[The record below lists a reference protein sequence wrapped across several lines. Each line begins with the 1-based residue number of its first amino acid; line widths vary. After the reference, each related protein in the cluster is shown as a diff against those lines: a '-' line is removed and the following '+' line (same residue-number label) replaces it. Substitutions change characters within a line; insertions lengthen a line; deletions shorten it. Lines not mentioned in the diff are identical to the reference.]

1 MTPQEILELSE
12 PVEQVYTDVVAQLVS
27 NICRHLGQGKELSTQ
42 QWEIKKLSELD
53 ALTNESIK
61 IIQNASGK
69 SRAEIKRAIAEA
81 MGVGVRD
88 VEKVLKG
95 AERAGAIAGIGFT
108 AEQSDALKNL
118 LESLVNQAEDRA
130 NLVNTVM
137 LNSTRQ
143 RYVWAVNSTA
153 TEEQKLIEKLL
164 SARNAEEL
172 ERQLGKVQTAL
183 NVATS
188 SVEVGAESR
197 VQALSRTVKQL
208 AQEGITGYIDAGGHH
223 WSPEAYMNMDIRT
236 TIHNTYVQAQKE
248 RASEFGVDT
257 FQITSHA
264 GARPLCAPYQG
275 NCYSWDGSS
284 GILHDLYG
292 NPYPFE
298 SIYNTSYG
306 EPAGIFGI
314 NCGHDPVT
322 FVDGY
327 SIPRYEPTTDFEAN
341 AKEYAES
348 QKQRQLERNVRQ
360 AKLEAI
366 AQDAAGNKEAFK
378 QASVKVREANARY
391 REYCKANGLT
401 PRNDRL
407 QVYASPDGQGYN
419 RSMSGKVTGT
429 TRGWT
434 PEIKDTELDR
444 LRKSVTDQMR
454 NNASLWDGATE
465 EQKNAILKSLKNA
478 DESSLRIIEKSLPN
492 ANATFIKED
501 GTSQYINGTGHIN
514 LYTQHFGD
522 ERTTEDVVNTWW
534 HEYGHFVDDARKSGS
549 GITRHNVL
557 QGGYEYDS
565 YGMTSVATYDE
576 KRYGEIVSKD
586 VNAFLKRYNLGDRFV
601 MQYDEWGSRWLHY
614 KNGDAVDFSTWSYED
629 QNALFEALNSWS
641 KETTGWTTATNYLYS
656 QGMPKAPEW
665 GDYYESYRTP
675 KRNIY
680 RTRERFKG
688 AEQAYQDANQAY
700 YALRDKFEA
709 THDMNKLYAEYERL
723 RKIAE
728 DNEKKI
734 GFATDTFD
742 EMSYGAFM
750 SPIIGGHT
758 QQYYATHRNGI
769 EGAAN
774 IFMSSVVNDEFI
786 TNSLKD
792 LCPNLY
798 NLYMGIMQ

>member
-27 NICRHLGQGKELSTQ
+27 NICRHLGQGKELSTK

-95 AERAGAIAGIGFT
+95 AERAGAIEGIGFT

-137 LNSTRQ
+137 LNSTRN
-143 RYVWAVNSTA
+143 RYVWAVNNTA

-236 TIHNTYVQAQKE
+236 TVHNAYVQAQKE
-248 RASEFGVDT
+248 RAAEHGIYT

-275 NCYSWDGSS
+275 KFYSWDGSD
-284 GILHDLYG
+284 GVLEDLHG
-292 NPYPFE
+292 NKHVYE
-298 SIYNTSYG
+298 SIHATSYG
-306 EPAGIFGI
+306 QPAGIFGI

-322 FVDGY
+322 FVNGY
-327 SIPRYEPTTDFEAN
+327 SIPRYEPTQDAEQN

-378 QASVKVREANARY
+378 TAAAKVRQANADY
-391 REYCKANGLT
+391 KAYCKETGLT
-401 PRNDRL
+401 PRKDRL
-407 QVYASPDGQGYN
+407 QVYASPDGQSYN

-429 TRGWT
+429 TRGWKPPETT
-434 PEIKDTELDR
+434 PPKTTQESEKPKVPNVDETGAMRGVPRIKIQTPQEAAVDVNPLYKASSLYRENCANCVVAEELRVRGYDVTADLKDASTKISYYWDVGGTGRGSWTESFEGGIKPVYIGANRKPQQIPKIQEIMNGWGEESR
-444 LRKSVTDQMR
+444 AVVFVV
-454 NNASLWDGATE
+454 WDGHT
-465 EQKNAILKSLKNA
+465 
-478 DESSLRIIEKSLPN
+478 
-492 ANATFIKED
+492 
-501 GTSQYINGTGHIN
+501 NGHYFTA
-514 LYTQHFGD
+514 
-522 ERTTEDVVNTWW
+522 VNTKNGVVFINPQ
-534 HEYGHFVDDARKSGS
+534 HPEDDAAEFFKTTKPS
-549 GITRHNVL
+549 
-557 QGGYEYDS
+557 
-565 YGMTSVATYDE
+565 AT
-576 KRYGEIVSKD
+576 
-586 VNAFLKRYNLGDRFV
+586 
-601 MQYDEWGSRWLHY
+601 
-614 KNGDAVDFSTWSYED
+614 
-629 QNALFEALNSWS
+629 ALF
-641 KETTGWTTATNYLYS
+641 
-656 QGMPKAPEW
+656 
-665 GDYYESYRTP
+665 RT
-675 KRNIY
+675 
-680 RTRERFKG
+680 
-688 AEQAYQDANQAY
+688 D
-700 YALRDKFEA
+700 D
-709 THDMNKLYAEYERL
+709 
-723 RKIAE
+723 
-728 DNEKKI
+728 KKI
-734 GFATDTFD
+734 
-742 EMSYGAFM
+742 
-750 SPIIGGHT
+750 
-758 QQYYATHRNGI
+758 
-769 EGAAN
+769 
-774 IFMSSVVNDEFI
+774 DEFARRVVRWKEAKPQ
-786 TNSLKD
+786 T
-792 LCPNLY
+792 
-798 NLYMGIMQ
+798 

>member
-88 VEKVLKG
+88 VERVLKG
-95 AERAGAIAGIGFT
+95 AERAGAITGIGFT

-118 LESLVNQAEDRA
+118 LSNLVNQAEDRA

-137 LNSTRQ
+137 LNSTRN
-143 RYVWAVNSTA
+143 RYVWAVNNTA

-164 SARNAEEL
+164 SARNADEL

-236 TIHNTYVQAQKE
+236 TVHNAYVQAQKE
-248 RASEFGVDT
+248 RAAEYNVST

-275 NCYSWDGSS
+275 KFYSWDGSD
-284 GILHDLYG
+284 GVLEDLHG
-292 NPYPFE
+292 NKHVYE
-298 SIYNTSYG
+298 SIHATSYG
-306 EPAGIFGI
+306 QPAGIFGI

-322 FVDGY
+322 FVNGY
-327 SIPRYEPTTDFEAN
+327 SIPRYEPTQDAEQN

-378 QASVKVREANARY
+378 TAAEKVRQANADY
-391 REYCKANGLT
+391 KAYCKETGRT

-429 TRGWT
+429 TRGWKSEERSQNIVT
-434 PEIKDTELDR
+434 IKTDVEQFRNAAVGASNKIEFWMNFSESQQAAFKSSGLSIDELFDMVKESTTTSEWKAPNAGGPESFAIKHDFSKYGVRFEEVMARSEGWMADANDMGTIRVRQGGLGEDWDFIISHEAGHQLSNISHELQQTIIDNPGNVLGR
-444 LRKSVTDQMR
+444 YNTKKLFFDGVYGEYNPEEAFATCVSNYVRHPESFKKKYPEAYQAID
-454 NNASLWDGATE
+454 NLFNASPSAMDYV
-465 EQKNAILKSLKNA
+465 
-478 DESSLRIIEKSLPN
+478 EKVRT
-492 ANATFIKED
+492 AYMEK
-501 GTSQYINGTGHIN
+501 
-514 LYTQHFGD
+514 FG
-522 ERTTEDVVNTWW
+522 
-534 HEYGHFVDDARKSGS
+534 K
-549 GITRHNVL
+549 
-557 QGGYEYDS
+557 
-565 YGMTSVATYDE
+565 
-576 KRYGEIVSKD
+576 
-586 VNAFLKRYNLGDRFV
+586 
-601 MQYDEWGSRWLHY
+601 
-614 KNGDAVDFSTWSYED
+614 
-629 QNALFEALNSWS
+629 
-641 KETTGWTTATNYLYS
+641 
-656 QGMPKAPEW
+656 
-665 GDYYESYRTP
+665 
-675 KRNIY
+675 
-680 RTRERFKG
+680 
-688 AEQAYQDANQAY
+688 
-700 YALRDKFEA
+700 
-709 THDMNKLYAEYERL
+709 
-723 RKIAE
+723 
-728 DNEKKI
+728 
-734 GFATDTFD
+734 
-742 EMSYGAFM
+742 
-750 SPIIGGHT
+750 
-758 QQYYATHRNGI
+758 
-769 EGAAN
+769 
-774 IFMSSVVNDEFI
+774 
-786 TNSLKD
+786 
-792 LCPNLY
+792 
-798 NLYMGIMQ
+798 

>member
-108 AEQSDALKNL
+108 ADQSDALKNL
-118 LESLVNQAEDRA
+118 LSNLVNQAEDRA

-137 LNSTRQ
+137 LNSTRN

-153 TEEQKLIEKLL
+153 DNEQKLIEKLL

-172 ERQLGKVQTAL
+172 NQQLGKVQQAL

-197 VQALSRTVKQL
+197 VEALSRTVKQL

-236 TIHNTYVQAQKE
+236 TVHNAYVQAQKE
-248 RASEFGVDT
+248 RAAEHGVST

-275 NCYSWDGSS
+275 KFYSWDGSD
-284 GILHDLYG
+284 GVLEDLHG
-292 NPYPFE
+292 NKHVYE
-298 SIYNTSYG
+298 SIHATSYG
-306 EPAGIFGI
+306 QPAGIFGI

-322 FVDGY
+322 FVNGY
-327 SIPRYEPTTDFEAN
+327 SIPRYEPTQDAEQN

-348 QKQRQLERNVRQ
+348 QKQRQFERNVRQ

-378 QASVKVREANARY
+378 TAAEKVRQANADY
-391 REYCKANGLT
+391 KAYCKETGRT

-429 TRGWT
+429 TRGWKPT
-434 PEIKDTELDR
+434 ESTIDKSLVSPIDTNN
-444 LRKSVTDQMR
+444 LRHYYGGQNEFHGGER
-454 NNASLWDGATE
+454 ANRFE
-465 EQKNAILKSLKNA
+465 NAIA
-478 DESSLRIIEKSLPN
+478 QITERFTPPN
-492 ANATFIKED
+492 GYGVDIGTYEDVQGWLTETQRERAN
-501 GTSQYINGTGHIN
+501 
-514 LYTQHFGD
+514 LFGD
-522 ERTTEDVVNTWW
+522 VAAAQAWTNYDTGRYVIGAKPETMFGTLADDLERRKRVLSEGGTLDTVFFGSPEGYAL
-534 HEYGHFVDDARKSGS
+534 HEYGHIMSNYLSNAMIYDDKIAHDYWNWYKTLSKDEIRKGLS
-549 GITRHNVL
+549 N
-557 QGGYEYDS
+557 YA
-565 YGMTSVATYDE
+565 ATNRDE
-576 KRYGEIVSKD
+576 FEAEAFCEMLTGNPRPLAVKYGEY
-586 VNAFLKRYNLGDRFV
+586 LKKAI
-601 MQYDEWGSRWLHY
+601 E
-614 KNGDAVDFSTWSYED
+614 KNYSTVG
-629 QNALFEALNSWS
+629 L
-641 KETTGWTTATNYLYS
+641 
-656 QGMPKAPEW
+656 
-665 GDYYESYRTP
+665 
-675 KRNIY
+675 
-680 RTRERFKG
+680 
-688 AEQAYQDANQAY
+688 
-700 YALRDKFEA
+700 
-709 THDMNKLYAEYERL
+709 
-723 RKIAE
+723 
-728 DNEKKI
+728 
-734 GFATDTFD
+734 
-742 EMSYGAFM
+742 
-750 SPIIGGHT
+750 
-758 QQYYATHRNGI
+758 
-769 EGAAN
+769 
-774 IFMSSVVNDEFI
+774 
-786 TNSLKD
+786 
-792 LCPNLY
+792 
-798 NLYMGIMQ
+798 

>member
-1 MTPQEILELSE
+1 MTPQEILALSE

-137 LNSTRQ
+137 LNSTRN
-143 RYVWAVNSTA
+143 RYVWAVNNTA

-236 TIHNTYVQAQKE
+236 TVHNAYVQAQKE
-248 RASEFGVDT
+248 RAAEYNVST

-275 NCYSWDGSS
+275 KFYSWDGSD
-284 GILHDLYG
+284 GVLEDLHG
-292 NPYPFE
+292 NKHVYE
-298 SIYNTSYG
+298 SIHATSYG
-306 EPAGIFGI
+306 QPAGIFGI

-322 FVDGY
+322 FVNGY
-327 SIPRYEPTTDFEAN
+327 SIPRYEPTQDAEQN

-378 QASVKVREANARY
+378 TAAEKVRQANADY
-391 REYCKANGLT
+391 KAYCKETGRT

-429 TRGWT
+429 TRGWK
-434 PEIKDTELDR
+434 P
-444 LRKSVTDQMR
+444 
-454 NNASLWDGATE
+454 
-465 EQKNAILKSLKNA
+465 
-478 DESSLRIIEKSLPN
+478 P
-492 ANATFIKED
+492 
-501 GTSQYINGTGHIN
+501 
-514 LYTQHFGD
+514 
-522 ERTTEDVVNTWW
+522 
-534 HEYGHFVDDARKSGS
+534 
-549 GITRHNVL
+549 
-557 QGGYEYDS
+557 
-565 YGMTSVATYDE
+565 
-576 KRYGEIVSKD
+576 
-586 VNAFLKRYNLGDRFV
+586 
-601 MQYDEWGSRWLHY
+601 
-614 KNGDAVDFSTWSYED
+614 
-629 QNALFEALNSWS
+629 
-641 KETTGWTTATNYLYS
+641 ETT
-656 QGMPKAPEW
+656 PP
-665 GDYYESYRTP
+665 TP
-675 KRNIY
+675 KKEVQKFVPASTIQ
-680 RTRERFKG
+680 E
-688 AEQAYQDANQAY
+688 AEQAFSKAFDKNRFGAIGVSYSGVSVDVANTVNKTVLGMYDKYNVAPFGGIQAPAGNTKLGKQMENATAAY
-700 YALRDKFEA
+700 SPVRHSFLINRKTMATMQSAEKAFAAERNAITDILQHPEKYDLSKARATVREVIERSKVSGRATVPTTIEEALMHEFGHALEKQVKQNPSWSVAKANMGTFADRISGYAGASES
-709 THDMNKLYAEYERL
+709 EY
-723 RKIAE
+723 IAE
-728 DNEKKI
+728 SFASYEK
-734 GFATDTFD
+734 GENLCDPL
-742 EMSYGAFM
+742 MV
-750 SPIIGGHT
+750 
-758 QQYYATHRNGI
+758 Q
-769 EGAAN
+769 
-774 IFMSSVVNDEFI
+774 IFK
-786 TNSLKD
+786 SL
-792 LCPNLY
+792 LR
-798 NLYMGIMQ
+798 

>member
-53 ALTNESIK
+53 ALANESIK

-118 LESLVNQAEDRA
+118 LSNLVNQAEDRA

-137 LNSTRQ
+137 LNSTRN
-143 RYVWAVNSTA
+143 RYVWAVNNTA

-236 TIHNTYVQAQKE
+236 TVHNAYVQAQKE
-248 RASEFGVDT
+248 RAAEHGVST

-275 NCYSWDGSS
+275 KFYSWDGSD
-284 GILHDLYG
+284 GVLEDLHG
-292 NPYPFE
+292 NKHVYE
-298 SIYNTSYG
+298 SIHATSYG
-306 EPAGIFGI
+306 QPAGIFGI

-322 FVDGY
+322 FVNGY
-327 SIPRYEPTTDFEAN
+327 SIPRYEPTQDAEQN

-378 QASVKVREANARY
+378 TAAEKVRQANADY
-391 REYCKANGLT
+391 KAYCKETGRT

-429 TRGWT
+429 TRGFAPT
-434 PEIKDTELDR
+434 P
-444 LRKSVTDQMR
+444 
-454 NNASLWDGATE
+454 
-465 EQKNAILKSLKNA
+465 LKNVAQQVTSTKAQQVKVEPKKPELAFKQAKTTKEAEDFAKSFMGKNVTYANMKVDRANEINEAFVYLHNNYPDVVYQDIVASRKGQGVMSSNYRVLNINTNKIGKTLNECETNFALNQSWFRAELKATKEALDTGIRYGRKISPDERRRYEQAIPALESKLKYTRWGVGTTSGIKGTVYHEFGHALA
-478 DESSLRIIEKSLPN
+478 DQHIGMSNTQNPVVMSKGYGWDKLNALRQEWREVYNRAKDSGDIYKVSMYSATNEKEFF
-492 ANATFIKED
+492 AETFA
-501 GTSQYINGTGHIN
+501 GIN
-514 LYTQHFGD
+514 LGETYPDYIMEGLRRVIEFG
-522 ERTTEDVVNTWW
+522 
-534 HEYGHFVDDARKSGS
+534 
-549 GITRHNVL
+549 
-557 QGGYEYDS
+557 
-565 YGMTSVATYDE
+565 
-576 KRYGEIVSKD
+576 
-586 VNAFLKRYNLGDRFV
+586 
-601 MQYDEWGSRWLHY
+601 
-614 KNGDAVDFSTWSYED
+614 
-629 QNALFEALNSWS
+629 
-641 KETTGWTTATNYLYS
+641 
-656 QGMPKAPEW
+656 
-665 GDYYESYRTP
+665 
-675 KRNIY
+675 
-680 RTRERFKG
+680 
-688 AEQAYQDANQAY
+688 
-700 YALRDKFEA
+700 
-709 THDMNKLYAEYERL
+709 
-723 RKIAE
+723 
-728 DNEKKI
+728 
-734 GFATDTFD
+734 
-742 EMSYGAFM
+742 MS
-750 SPIIGGHT
+750 
-758 QQYYATHRNGI
+758 
-769 EGAAN
+769 
-774 IFMSSVVNDEFI
+774 
-786 TNSLKD
+786 
-792 LCPNLY
+792 
-798 NLYMGIMQ
+798 

>member
-88 VEKVLKG
+88 VERVLKG
-95 AERAGAIAGIGFT
+95 AERAGAITGIGFT

-118 LESLVNQAEDRA
+118 LSNLVNQAEDRA

-137 LNSTRQ
+137 LNSTRN
-143 RYVWAVNSTA
+143 RYVWAVNNTA

-164 SARNAEEL
+164 SARNADEL

-236 TIHNTYVQAQKE
+236 TVHNAYVQAQKE
-248 RASEFGVDT
+248 RAAEYNVST

-275 NCYSWDGSS
+275 KFYSWDGSD
-284 GILHDLYG
+284 GVLEDLHG
-292 NPYPFE
+292 NKHVYE
-298 SIYNTSYG
+298 SIHATSYG
-306 EPAGIFGI
+306 QPAGIFGI

-322 FVDGY
+322 FVNGY
-327 SIPRYEPTTDFEAN
+327 SIPRYEPTQDAEQN
-341 AKEYAES
+341 AKDYAES

-378 QASVKVREANARY
+378 TAAEKVRQANADY
-391 REYCKANGLT
+391 KAYCKETGRT

-429 TRGWT
+429 TRGWKPTT
-434 PEIKDTELDR
+434 PANVASQATQNAQQRVTIKSAKDMDELVKAVADELGVKVADSVKGLNFDYVKDAMTGVKAIADDFPSVGEMLTTVETRNSGVMSCSGEKITFNEAYYKEKDKLASSIERCTKSGWWPKNTSVSSIGTHEAAHGIEWYLDQSNPAYQYPWERMEAWNKCTEA
-444 LRKSVTDQMR
+444 KSIVSQACK
-454 NNASLWDGATE
+454 NVKKTE
-465 EQKNAILKSLKNA
+465 YGRGKKNA
-478 DESSLRIIEKSLPN
+478 DLIRDVSRYANENASETLAESFADWYTNKDN
-492 ANATFIKED
+492 ASPLAK
-501 GTSQYINGTGHIN
+501 
-514 LYTQHFGD
+514 
-522 ERTTEDVVNTWW
+522 
-534 HEYGHFVDDARKSGS
+534 
-549 GITRHNVL
+549 
-557 QGGYEYDS
+557 
-565 YGMTSVATYDE
+565 
-576 KRYGEIVSKD
+576 EIVKLTKEKYKD
-586 VNAFLKRYNLGDRFV
+586 
-601 MQYDEWGSRWLHY
+601 
-614 KNGDAVDFSTWSYED
+614 
-629 QNALFEALNSWS
+629 
-641 KETTGWTTATNYLYS
+641 
-656 QGMPKAPEW
+656 
-665 GDYYESYRTP
+665 
-675 KRNIY
+675 
-680 RTRERFKG
+680 
-688 AEQAYQDANQAY
+688 
-700 YALRDKFEA
+700 
-709 THDMNKLYAEYERL
+709 
-723 RKIAE
+723 
-728 DNEKKI
+728 
-734 GFATDTFD
+734 
-742 EMSYGAFM
+742 YG
-750 SPIIGGHT
+750 G
-758 QQYYATHRNGI
+758 
-769 EGAAN
+769 
-774 IFMSSVVNDEFI
+774 
-786 TNSLKD
+786 K
-792 LCPNLY
+792 
-798 NLYMGIMQ
+798 

>member
-95 AERAGAIAGIGFT
+95 AERAGAITGIGFT

-118 LESLVNQAEDRA
+118 LSNLVKQAEDRA

-137 LNSTRQ
+137 LNSTRN
-143 RYVWAVNSTA
+143 RYVWAVNNTA

-164 SARNAEEL
+164 SARNADEL

-236 TIHNTYVQAQKE
+236 TVHNAYVQAQKE
-248 RASEFGVDT
+248 RAAEYNVST

-275 NCYSWDGSS
+275 KFYSWDGSD
-284 GILHDLYG
+284 GVLEDLHG
-292 NPYPFE
+292 NKHVYE
-298 SIYNTSYG
+298 SIHATSYG
-306 EPAGIFGI
+306 QPAGIFGI

-322 FVDGY
+322 FVNGY
-327 SIPRYEPTTDFEAN
+327 SIPRYEPTRDAEQN

-378 QASVKVREANARY
+378 TAAEKVRQANADY
-391 REYCKANGLT
+391 KAYCKETGRT

-407 QVYASPDGQGYN
+407 QVYTSEQGNGYN

-429 TRGWT
+429 TRGWKPTT
-434 PEIKDTELDR
+434 PANVASQATQTANTVVQSKQKDSVELA
-444 LRKSVTDQMR
+444 LGITKGKAFS
-454 NNASLWDGATE
+454 
-465 EQKNAILKSLKNA
+465 I
-478 DESSLRIIEKSLPN
+478 ESSVKKANPN
-492 ANATFIKED
+492 
-501 GTSQYINGTGHIN
+501 
-514 LYTQHFGD
+514 
-522 ERTTEDVVNTWW
+522 
-534 HEYGHFVDDARKSGS
+534 
-549 GITRHNVL
+549 
-557 QGGYEYDS
+557 
-565 YGMTSVATYDE
+565 
-576 KRYGEIVSKD
+576 
-586 VNAFLKRYNLGDRFV
+586 
-601 MQYDEWGSRWLHY
+601 
-614 KNGDAVDFSTWSYED
+614 
-629 QNALFEALNSWS
+629 
-641 KETTGWTTATNYLYS
+641 YS
-656 QGMPKAPEW
+656 QGGAYTINCQRCVQAYELRRRGYNVEAMPKPPAAQNTVCWGSEVFNGYGKSRLDAVGAYTTGQSAKQVKAELAQAPDGARYSIYIQWKNSRSAHVFVAEKEN
-665 GDYYESYRTP
+665 GVVKYYDPQPGNMDASSYFARG
-675 KRNIY
+675 KAN
-680 RTRERFKG
+680 RFG
-688 AEQAYQDANQAY
+688 FFRMD
-700 YALRDKFEA
+700 DKPLTTDEA
-709 THDMNKLYAEYERL
+709 IIK
-723 RKIAE
+723 
-728 DNEKKI
+728 
-734 GFATDTFD
+734 ATVK
-742 EMSYGAFM
+742 
-750 SPIIGGHT
+750 
-758 QQYYATHRNGI
+758 
-769 EGAAN
+769 EG
-774 IFMSSVVNDEFI
+774 
-786 TNSLKD
+786 T
-792 LCPNLY
+792 
-798 NLYMGIMQ
+798 

>member
-118 LESLVNQAEDRA
+118 LSNLVNQAEDRA

-137 LNSTRQ
+137 LNSTRN
-143 RYVWAVNSTA
+143 RYVWAVNNTA

-188 SVEVGAESR
+188 SVEVGSESR

-236 TIHNTYVQAQKE
+236 TVHNAYVQAQKE
-248 RASEFGVDT
+248 RAAEHGVST

-264 GARPLCAPYQG
+264 GARPGCVDFQG
-275 NCYSWDGSS
+275 KFYSWDGSD
-284 GILHDLYG
+284 GVLEDLHG
-292 NPYPFE
+292 NKHVYE
-298 SIYNTSYG
+298 SIYSTTYG
-306 EPAGIFGI
+306 QPAGIFGI

-322 FVDGY
+322 FVNGY
-327 SIPRYEPTTDFEAN
+327 SIPRYEPTQDTEQN

-378 QASVKVREANARY
+378 TAAEKVRQANADY
-391 REYCKANGLT
+391 KAYCKETGRT

-429 TRGWT
+429 TKGWKPPTT
-434 PEIKDTELDR
+434 PTTPANVASQATTATSQTATVQAKEKTPTERLMELGFRSVQTTGMNEDQLKDTVTRLTELEDKFHAAKDGDYSFR
-444 LRKSVTDQMR
+444 AYNKGEDEEAIAFVRTNWGSLERSLNVNNEYFGTPVEDMAKLSKRMTDLKWSMPCAEDQYKFYSVT
-454 NNASLWDGATE
+454 
-465 EQKNAILKSLKNA
+465 
-478 DESSLRIIEKSLPN
+478 
-492 ANATFIKED
+492 
-501 GTSQYINGTGHIN
+501 
-514 LYTQHFGD
+514 
-522 ERTTEDVVNTWW
+522 
-534 HEYGHFVDDARKSGS
+534 HEYGHMVQNGAILKRMDADELNAYIDRYSTSFKNVWRRDPTAEELEAA
-549 GITRHNVL
+549 TRSWRYRQVTEQKKAIKQEL
-557 QGGYEYDS
+557 MGYAKLIDKKATIKRDMS
-565 YGMTSVATYDE
+565 DYG
-576 KRYGEIVSKD
+576 KSKD
-586 VNAFLKRYNLGDRFV
+586 GEFFAEAFANAFCGEPNAYGKAMLK
-601 MQYDEWGSRWLHY
+601 WL
-614 KNGDAVDFSTWSYED
+614 E
-629 QNALFEALNSWS
+629 
-641 KETTGWTTATNYLYS
+641 KEGL
-656 QGMPKAPEW
+656 
-665 GDYYESYRTP
+665 
-675 KRNIY
+675 
-680 RTRERFKG
+680 
-688 AEQAYQDANQAY
+688 
-700 YALRDKFEA
+700 L
-709 THDMNKLYAEYERL
+709 
-723 RKIAE
+723 
-728 DNEKKI
+728 
-734 GFATDTFD
+734 
-742 EMSYGAFM
+742 
-750 SPIIGGHT
+750 
-758 QQYYATHRNGI
+758 
-769 EGAAN
+769 
-774 IFMSSVVNDEFI
+774 
-786 TNSLKD
+786 
-792 LCPNLY
+792 
-798 NLYMGIMQ
+798 

>member
-118 LESLVNQAEDRA
+118 LSNLVNQAEDRA

-137 LNSTRQ
+137 LNSTRN
-143 RYVWAVNSTA
+143 RYVWAVNNTA

-188 SVEVGAESR
+188 SVEVGSESR

-236 TIHNTYVQAQKE
+236 TVHNAYVQAQKE
-248 RASEFGVDT
+248 RAAEHGVST

-275 NCYSWDGSS
+275 KFYSWDGSD
-284 GILHDLYG
+284 GVLEDLHG
-292 NPYPFE
+292 NKHVYE
-298 SIYNTSYG
+298 SIHATSYG
-306 EPAGIFGI
+306 QPAGIFGI

-322 FVDGY
+322 FVNGY
-327 SIPRYEPTTDFEAN
+327 SIPRYEPTQDAEQN

-378 QASVKVREANARY
+378 TAAEKVRQANADY
-391 REYCKANGLT
+391 KAYCKETGRT

-419 RSMSGKVTGT
+419 RSMSGKVTGA
-429 TRGWT
+429 TRGWKPPTT
-434 PEIKDTELDR
+434 PTTPANVASQATQTAQQRVTIKSAKDMDELVKAVADELGVKVADSVKGLNFDYVKDAMTGVKAIADDFQSVGEMLTTVETRNSGVMSCSGEKITFNEAYYKEKDKLASSIERCTKSGWWPKNTSVSSIGTHEAAHGIEWYLDQSNPAYQYPWERMEAWNKCTEA
-444 LRKSVTDQMR
+444 KSIVSQACK
-454 NNASLWDGATE
+454 NVKKTE
-465 EQKNAILKSLKNA
+465 YGRGKKNA
-478 DESSLRIIEKSLPN
+478 DLIRDVSRYANENASETLAESFADWYTNKDN
-492 ANATFIKED
+492 ASPLAK
-501 GTSQYINGTGHIN
+501 
-514 LYTQHFGD
+514 
-522 ERTTEDVVNTWW
+522 
-534 HEYGHFVDDARKSGS
+534 
-549 GITRHNVL
+549 
-557 QGGYEYDS
+557 
-565 YGMTSVATYDE
+565 
-576 KRYGEIVSKD
+576 EIVKLTKEKYKD
-586 VNAFLKRYNLGDRFV
+586 
-601 MQYDEWGSRWLHY
+601 
-614 KNGDAVDFSTWSYED
+614 
-629 QNALFEALNSWS
+629 
-641 KETTGWTTATNYLYS
+641 
-656 QGMPKAPEW
+656 
-665 GDYYESYRTP
+665 
-675 KRNIY
+675 
-680 RTRERFKG
+680 
-688 AEQAYQDANQAY
+688 
-700 YALRDKFEA
+700 
-709 THDMNKLYAEYERL
+709 
-723 RKIAE
+723 
-728 DNEKKI
+728 
-734 GFATDTFD
+734 
-742 EMSYGAFM
+742 YG
-750 SPIIGGHT
+750 G
-758 QQYYATHRNGI
+758 
-769 EGAAN
+769 
-774 IFMSSVVNDEFI
+774 
-786 TNSLKD
+786 K
-792 LCPNLY
+792 
-798 NLYMGIMQ
+798 

>member
-1 MTPQEILELSE
+1 MTPQEILKLSE

-88 VEKVLKG
+88 VERVLKG
-95 AERAGAIAGIGFT
+95 AERAGAIEGIGFT

-118 LESLVNQAEDRA
+118 LSNLVNQAEDRA

-137 LNSTRQ
+137 LNSTRN
-143 RYVWAVNSTA
+143 RYVWAVNNTA

-188 SVEVGAESR
+188 SVEVGSESR

-236 TIHNTYVQAQKE
+236 TVHNAYVQAQKE
-248 RASEFGVDT
+248 RAAEHGVST

-275 NCYSWDGSS
+275 KFYSWDGSD
-284 GILHDLYG
+284 GVLEDLHG
-292 NPYPFE
+292 NKHVYE
-298 SIYNTSYG
+298 SIHATSYG
-306 EPAGIFGI
+306 QPAGIFGI

-322 FVDGY
+322 FVNGY
-327 SIPRYEPTTDFEAN
+327 SIPRYEPTQDAEQN

-378 QASVKVREANARY
+378 TAAEKVRQANADY
-391 REYCKANGLT
+391 KAYCKETGRT

-419 RSMSGKVTGT
+419 RSVSGKVTGT
-429 TRGWT
+429 TRGWKP
-434 PEIKDTELDR
+434 PENTQQNTGM
-444 LRKSVTDQMR
+444 KSFGYSVKNLTDPVR
-454 NNASLWDGATE
+454 PRRADFRTE
-465 EQKNAILKSLKNA
+465 EEYYKAREVHRAKREEYNREIQSAIDKAASVERFKSAEQVESWAKSQGITVSTDALDKIDIRAFN
-478 DESSLRIIEKSLPN
+478 ESSYALDDLFKRFPEVKHYEVEYFDGTTFKTPFNIGVSDIGLLS
-492 ANATFIKED
+492 ANGGINFNPVSFQDYRLGLLESFAQQTDGFNVRGDGTFSTFI
-501 GTSQYINGTGHIN
+501 
-514 LYTQHFGD
+514 
-522 ERTTEDVVNTWW
+522 R
-534 HEYGHFVDDARKSGS
+534 HEYGHNVQGYIENKISTKYHNNVDDWRRNFSSFDEFQEAKKAYREERHRYESELRSLANLSGS
-549 GITRHNVL
+549 SEYSNTNTDELFAEGFAEYSS
-557 QGGYEYDS
+557 GGTTEF
-565 YGMTSVATYDE
+565 GKAF
-576 KRYGEIVSKD
+576 GE
-586 VNAFLKRYNLGDRFV
+586 FLKRWY
-601 MQYDEWGSRWLHY
+601 
-614 KNGDAVDFSTWSYED
+614 
-629 QNALFEALNSWS
+629 
-641 KETTGWTTATNYLYS
+641 
-656 QGMPKAPEW
+656 
-665 GDYYESYRTP
+665 
-675 KRNIY
+675 
-680 RTRERFKG
+680 
-688 AEQAYQDANQAY
+688 
-700 YALRDKFEA
+700 
-709 THDMNKLYAEYERL
+709 
-723 RKIAE
+723 
-728 DNEKKI
+728 
-734 GFATDTFD
+734 
-742 EMSYGAFM
+742 
-750 SPIIGGHT
+750 
-758 QQYYATHRNGI
+758 
-769 EGAAN
+769 
-774 IFMSSVVNDEFI
+774 
-786 TNSLKD
+786 
-792 LCPNLY
+792 
-798 NLYMGIMQ
+798 

>member
-95 AERAGAIAGIGFT
+95 AERAGAIEGIGFT

-118 LESLVNQAEDRA
+118 LSNLVNQAEDRA

-143 RYVWAVNSTA
+143 RYVWAVNNTA

-188 SVEVGAESR
+188 SVEVGSESR

-236 TIHNTYVQAQKE
+236 TVHNAYVQAQKE
-248 RASEFGVDT
+248 RAAEHGVST

-275 NCYSWDGSS
+275 KFYSWDGSD
-284 GILHDLYG
+284 GVLEDLHG
-292 NPYPFE
+292 NKHVYE
-298 SIYNTSYG
+298 SIHATSYG
-306 EPAGIFGI
+306 QPAGIFGI

-322 FVDGY
+322 FVNGY
-327 SIPRYEPTTDFEAN
+327 SIPRYEPTQDAEQN

-366 AQDAAGNKEAFK
+366 SQDAAGNKEAFK
-378 QASVKVREANARY
+378 TAAEKVRQANADY
-391 REYCKANGLT
+391 KAYCKETGRT

-407 QVYASPDGQGYN
+407 QVYASEQGNGYN

-429 TRGWT
+429 TRGWKPPETT
-434 PEIKDTELDR
+434 PPTSEAKSSLGYSVKNLTDPVR
-444 LRKSVTDQMR
+444 PRKSDFKNEEEYYKAREAYNIKREEYNKGIQEAIDKAASVERFATKDQVKSWAR
-454 NNASLWDGATE
+454 SQGITVDDSALD
-465 EQKNAILKSLKNA
+465 AIDIRSFN
-478 DESSLRIIEKSLPN
+478 ESSYALDDLFKRFPEVKSYNVEYFDGTTFKTQFNIGISDVGLLS
-492 ANATFIKED
+492 ANNGLNFNPHSFQDYRLGLLESFAQQTDGFNVRGDGTFSTFI
-501 GTSQYINGTGHIN
+501 
-514 LYTQHFGD
+514 
-522 ERTTEDVVNTWW
+522 R
-534 HEYGHFVDDARKSGS
+534 HEYGHNVQSYIENKISTKYHNNVDDWRKNFSSFNEFKSAKTAYINERRRFESELRSLENLSGS
-549 GITRHNVL
+549 SEYSNTNINELFAEGFAEYSS
-557 QGGYEYDS
+557 GGTTEF
-565 YGMTSVATYDE
+565 GKAF
-576 KRYGEIVSKD
+576 GE
-586 VNAFLKRYNLGDRFV
+586 FLKRWY
-601 MQYDEWGSRWLHY
+601 
-614 KNGDAVDFSTWSYED
+614 
-629 QNALFEALNSWS
+629 
-641 KETTGWTTATNYLYS
+641 
-656 QGMPKAPEW
+656 
-665 GDYYESYRTP
+665 
-675 KRNIY
+675 
-680 RTRERFKG
+680 
-688 AEQAYQDANQAY
+688 
-700 YALRDKFEA
+700 
-709 THDMNKLYAEYERL
+709 
-723 RKIAE
+723 
-728 DNEKKI
+728 
-734 GFATDTFD
+734 
-742 EMSYGAFM
+742 
-750 SPIIGGHT
+750 
-758 QQYYATHRNGI
+758 
-769 EGAAN
+769 
-774 IFMSSVVNDEFI
+774 
-786 TNSLKD
+786 
-792 LCPNLY
+792 
-798 NLYMGIMQ
+798 

>member
-88 VEKVLKG
+88 VERVLKG
-95 AERAGAIAGIGFT
+95 AERAGAITGIGFT

-118 LESLVNQAEDRA
+118 LSNLVNQAEDRA

-137 LNSTRQ
+137 LNSTRN
-143 RYVWAVNSTA
+143 RYVWAVNNTA

-164 SARNAEEL
+164 SARNADEL

-236 TIHNTYVQAQKE
+236 TVHNAYVQAQKE
-248 RASEFGVDT
+248 RAAEYNVST

-275 NCYSWDGSS
+275 KFYSWDGSD
-284 GILHDLYG
+284 GVLEDLHG
-292 NPYPFE
+292 NKHVYE
-298 SIYNTSYG
+298 SIHATSYG
-306 EPAGIFGI
+306 QPAGIFGI

-322 FVDGY
+322 FVNGY
-327 SIPRYEPTTDFEAN
+327 SIPRYEPTQDAEQN

-360 AKLEAI
+360 TKLEAI

-378 QASVKVREANARY
+378 TAAEKVRQANADY
-391 REYCKANGLT
+391 KAYCKDKGLT

-429 TRGWT
+429 TRGWKPPETT
-434 PEIKDTELDR
+434 PPKKTEKQDPYSFTDKQKDAITWYTSGEGQF
-444 LRKSVTDQMR
+444 VNQMMR
-454 NNASLWDGATE
+454 GRMEGTFTTE
-465 EQKNAILKSLKNA
+465 EKEKVRVLEQATDRELPTNIKHLYRSVDASAVFGDMTVGEYDNLQSLVLYNA
-478 DESSLRIIEKSLPN
+478 DDRYALAQKQRIENVKGKTITEKGFMS
-492 ANATFIKED
+492 
-501 GTSQYINGTGHIN
+501 
-514 LYTQHFGD
+514 
-522 ERTTEDVVNTWW
+522 TT
-534 HEYGHFVDDARKSGS
+534 
-549 GITRHNVL
+549 
-557 QGGYEYDS
+557 
-565 YGMTSVATYDE
+565 
-576 KRYGEIVSKD
+576 KD
-586 VNAFLKRYNLGDRFV
+586 
-601 MQYDEWGSRWLHY
+601 
-614 KNGDAVDFSTWSYED
+614 
-629 QNALFEALNSWS
+629 
-641 KETTGWTTATNYLYS
+641 KETAIY
-656 QGMPKAPEW
+656 W
-665 GDYYESYRTP
+665 GDYTGSEKPIALSFNVP
-675 KRNIY
+675 NGV
-680 RTRERFKG
+680 KG
-688 AEQAYQDANQAY
+688 AD
-700 YALRDKFEA
+700 LKD
-709 THDMNKLYAEYERL
+709 
-723 RKIAE
+723 
-728 DNEKKI
+728 
-734 GFATDTFD
+734 FD
-742 EMSYGAFM
+742 
-750 SPIIGGHT
+750 
-758 QQYYATHRNGI
+758 I
-769 EGAAN
+769 EGEEQYEVLLHPNTKYKVNRVGAEEGT
-774 IFMSSVVNDEFI
+774 IVVYADI
-786 TNSLKD
+786 L
-792 LCPNLY
+792 P
-798 NLYMGIMQ
+798 